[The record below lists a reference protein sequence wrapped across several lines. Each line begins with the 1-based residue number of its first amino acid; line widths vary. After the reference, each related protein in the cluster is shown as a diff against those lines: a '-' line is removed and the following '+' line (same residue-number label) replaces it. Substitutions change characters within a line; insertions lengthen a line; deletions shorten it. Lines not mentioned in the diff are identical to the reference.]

1 MPRTQRMPGWDT
13 DLHWT
18 PRQGSTIYSG
28 EWEWKYGPAAMT
40 PSDDGVYEWPVQ
52 PKYFQTDF
60 PFATEAEVEALSL
73 LKLEI
78 VNLDKDG
85 DGDPNIDDILL
96 TFRFCYPERRGGASS
111 GEVSFDDSFL
121 TYLQTRS
128 EAAIA
133 RHPSKLPLNAEEKF
147 LVAKKIAQ
155 GTREIRGDPQ
165 SSGPIQRKIFAVG
178 RVRPSKINSDKN
190 KVFTNSF
197 NVRDHLA
204 CSMPKGI
211 CAHALAS
218 CACFTVCI
226 QRFTHV
232 CTFSASSASARS
244 KRPAIVRTRI
254 CHFRRVKAGARRE
267 ASIFGSPIFCLIPCF
282 GR

>member
-1 MPRTQRMPGWDT
+1 
-13 DLHWT
+13 
-18 PRQGSTIYSG
+18 
-28 EWEWKYGPAAMT
+28 MT
-40 PSDDGVYEWPVQ
+40 PSDDGVHEWPVQ

-96 TFRFCYPERRGGASS
+96 TFRFCYPERRGGAAS
-111 GEVSFDDSFL
+111 GEISFDDSFL

-133 RHPSKLPLNAEEKF
+133 RNPSKLPLNAEEKF
-147 LVAKKIAQ
+147 LVAKKIAK

-244 KRPAIVRTRI
+244 KRPAIVRSRI